1 MAERDTPNLG
11 LLREVAQR
19 IEPLLPRLAF
29 LGGVVVDLF
38 VTEPT
43 ARPSRATKD
52 VDVVIDLVHYGQ
64 YAETLRDELIK
75 LGLEE
80 DTTIG
85 APRCRWRFTDAPRRI
100 VDIMPTKGEVL
111 GFSTEWYAEAFHS
124 AEPFQVPGG
133 PVIRLVKPAYFLVT
147 KLTAFHDRG
156 RQDPTISHDLE
167 DIIAVVDGRASL
179 VQELQD
185 APPEVR
191 AFIAGAWRGLL
202 ETGEVPALLEAHL
215 GPDEASQARA
225 GIVLS
230 RIEAMSRLGHH

>member
-1 MAERDTPNLG
+1 MAERDTPNLV

-19 IEPLLPRLAF
+19 IESLLPRLAF

-64 YAETLRDELIK
+64 YAETLRDELVA

-80 DTTIG
+80 DTTVD
-85 APRCRWRFTDAPRRI
+85 APRCRWRFKDAPRQI

-111 GFSTEWYAEAFHS
+111 GFSTEWYAEAFQS
-124 AEPFQVPGG
+124 AQPFAVPGG
-133 PVIRLVKPAYFLVT
+133 PVIRLVTPAYFLAT

-156 RQDPTISHDLE
+156 RQDPIVSHDLE

-179 VQELQD
+179 VMELQA
-185 APPEVR
+185 APPGVR
-191 AFIAGAWRGLL
+191 AFIAGAWRDLL

-225 GIVLS
+225 GLVLT
-230 RIEAMSRLGHH
+230 RIEAMARLG

>member
-1 MAERDTPNLG
+1 MAERDTPNLA

-19 IEPLLPRLAF
+19 IESLLPRLAF

-52 VDVVIDLVHYGQ
+52 VDVVVDLVHYGQ
-64 YAETLRDELIK
+64 YAETLRDELIE

-100 VDIMPTKGEVL
+100 IDIMPTKGEVL
-111 GFSTEWYAEAFHS
+111 GFSTEWYAEAFRS

-133 PVIRLVKPAYFLVT
+133 PALHPPCGRLSPTRGGVFWRRARCQPCSRPILAPMKRAKLV
-147 KLTAFHDRG
+147 
-156 RQDPTISHDLE
+156 
-167 DIIAVVDGRASL
+167 RASCCRESK
-179 VQELQD
+179 QC
-185 APPEVR
+185 
-191 AFIAGAWRGLL
+191 
-202 ETGEVPALLEAHL
+202 PASVIT
-215 GPDEASQARA
+215 DR
-225 GIVLS
+225 
-230 RIEAMSRLGHH
+230 